1 MGGAD
6 WVSRSRSRDVE
17 VRGSHPSKT
26 AKGVAPSV
34 VVVSGSPQNPHS
46 AVVKMRDGKDGAP
59 GFLPKAARNGAP
71 EERRSEWMR
80 VGSAESARE
89 IPRPA
94 GESAGLRDD
103 VNEGWE
109 KISFAEKVA

>member
-1 MGGAD
+1 VQRYGSEVPTLAKNARMG
-6 WVSRSRSRDVE
+6 
-17 VRGSHPSKT
+17 HPQSWWWC
-26 AKGVAPSV
+26 PE
-34 VVVSGSPQNPHS
+34 SPQNPHS

-71 EERRSEWMR
+71 EERRSEWMC
-80 VGSAESARE
+80 VGRAESAGE

-103 VNEGWE
+103 VDEGWE
-109 KISFAEKVA
+109 KISFAGKVG